1 MAPTPVDPAAAVK
14 LWLKAAN
21 SGEASD
27 KWGRVQRASWMVSW
41 LWIGRLKQS
50 YSSFALGL
58 GSKAAL
64 AAYMTYRAGCRIPPL
79 GKDPDNVMLQILHT
93 DNPFLRLEGAPFTF
107 LDSCRGSFL
116 HSLMKHRGDKVT
128 DYLVKILATPHVQR
142 LERQRKAYMPSRV
155 ISKHGKK
162 LRPNRDLGQL
172 RLAGALSLCGQFLD
186 GTLDAIFVNDSK
198 KSWLVDPDLLLVK
211 AELTSHICVVNACK
225 CIHVLKQLESKGG
238 AYGCPQNRG
247 CSWLKQARSAVLR
260 KGCASMVKYGLSN
273 EEAVLAQP
281 QSEEMHL
288 VYSGGCIARAGRMRR
303 IPLGA
308 RKIETAAVRFPTQRV
323 RVKTSKRENFTSCG
337 EATTFQGSYSGV
349 EFRSSYE
356 LPLMSLTEKAQVLG
370 SAASAAPPEDWTD
383 RFGDNAVPL
392 FWQESKP
399 ISFFNAIL
407 DEYKVTAVFDV
418 TAGSGA
424 FMEASLTR
432 GVVYHGLCLN
442 KEHQHWLQA
451 IADRAA
457 CGLITLEGSTL
468 FNEALAGD
476 VKKFFPDVLENLAP
490 KDNPEEAPM
499 EPDSPGE

>member
-50 YSSFALGL
+50 YSSFVLGL

-308 RKIETAAVRFPTQRV
+308 RKTETAAVRFPTQR
-323 RVKTSKRENFTSCG
+323 
-337 EATTFQGSYSGV
+337 
-349 EFRSSYE
+349 
-356 LPLMSLTEKAQVLG
+356 VLG

>member
-1 MAPTPVDPAAAVK
+1 MKISRPVEKPR
-14 LWLKAAN
+14 LFKAAIV
-21 SGEASD
+21 E
-27 KWGRVQRASWMVSW
+27 W
-41 LWIGRLKQS
+41 
-50 YSSFALGL
+50 SFG
-58 GSKAAL
+58 
-64 AAYMTYRAGCRIPPL
+64 
-79 GKDPDNVMLQILHT
+79 
-93 DNPFLRLEGAPFTF
+93 
-107 LDSCRGSFL
+107 
-116 HSLMKHRGDKVT
+116 
-128 DYLVKILATPHVQR
+128 PH
-142 LERQRKAYMPSRV
+142 
-155 ISKHGKK
+155 
-162 LRPNRDLGQL
+162 
-172 RLAGALSLCGQFLD
+172 
-186 GTLDAIFVNDSK
+186 
-198 KSWLVDPDLLLVK
+198 
-211 AELTSHICVVNACK
+211 
-225 CIHVLKQLESKGG
+225 
-238 AYGCPQNRG
+238 
-247 CSWLKQARSAVLR
+247 
-260 KGCASMVKYGLSN
+260 
-273 EEAVLAQP
+273 
-281 QSEEMHL
+281 
-288 VYSGGCIARAGRMRR
+288 
-303 IPLGA
+303 
-308 RKIETAAVRFPTQRV
+308 
-323 RVKTSKRENFTSCG
+323 
-337 EATTFQGSYSGV
+337 
-349 EFRSSYE
+349 E

-370 SAASAAPPEDWTD
+370 SAAPPEDWTD